1 MNLMRALKGVWMGC
15 ALVAAWLAA
24 PRLAWAQCADPC
36 IVPTL
41 TARTGGTSDQ
51 DARAPEFTPTGISYS
66 DCIADVELT
75 FSLQISNIPTGD
87 TLQVWA
93 GPYSGPSGSGSADGP
108 CVFASSRQTE
118 CWPVVNGPI
127 TPEQPTSVTVSAQ
140 EAVLYLNGSSS
151 PTYMRAT
158 SAACTQ
164 TSPGAIQIGIYF
176 MFLAP
181 DGSVDGTA
189 GVYQLPVDTLGPFA
203 PASVTL
209 TIGDGNGTLNWTPPD
224 DPTNSIVGYYV
235 YCQNDGDAGTGL
247 GSCSSTTIKNAFT
260 TTPPTTVID
269 AGTAPV
275 TSDASD
281 LEAGFVFD
289 AGAPVPVTPAGISE
303 IPASFLCSPLV
314 AGNAAN
320 SATLSA
326 LKNFDHY
333 VFAVAAVDQLGN
345 VGPVGNLVCG
355 TPAPVAGFW
364 NDYLDD
370 GGLAGGGDCA
380 LEGVGVPAGGA
391 CMAIGVGLGAI
402 GLSRRR
408 KPRARRP

>member
-1 MNLMRALKGVWMGC
+1 MRALKGVWTGC

-24 PRLAWAQCADPC
+24 PRLAWAQCADPGPC

-41 TARTGGTSDQ
+41 TGRTGGGTGDE
-51 DARAPEFTPTGISYS
+51 DARAAGFTPTGISYS
-66 DCIADVELT
+66 DCIANVELT
-75 FSLQISNIPTGD
+75 FSLEIANIPTGD

-93 GPYSGPSGSGSADGP
+93 GPYSGPSGTGSADGP
-108 CVFASSRQTE
+108 CVFDSSRQTE
-118 CWPVVNGPI
+118 CWPVINGPL
-127 TPEQPTSVTVSAQ
+127 TPEQPTSVTVGAQ
-140 EAVLYLNGSSS
+140 EAVLYLNGPSS

-158 SAACTQ
+158 SAACMQ

-176 MFLAP
+176 MFIAP

-209 TIGDGNGTLNWTPPD
+209 TIGDGNGTLSWTPPD

-260 TTPPTTVID
+260 TTPPVAVVD
-269 AGTAPV
+269 AGTAAIP
-275 TSDASD
+275 DASALD
-281 LEAGFVFD
+281 GEIPFD
-289 AGAPVPVTPAGISE
+289 AGAPAPVTPAGISE
-303 IPASFLCSPLV
+303 IPASFLCSPFL
-314 AGNAAN
+314 AGSMTN
-320 SATLSA
+320 SAPLTS

-333 VFAVAAVDQLGN
+333 VFGVAAVDQLGN

-355 TPAPVAGFW
+355 TPGPVADFW
-364 NDYLDD
+364 YDYVND
-370 GGLAGGGDCA
+370 GGLAGGGYCA
-380 LEGVGVPAGGA
+380 LEGVGMPAGGA
-391 CMAIGVGLGAI
+391 CTAIGVGLAAV
-402 GLSRRR
+402 GLGRRR

>member
-1 MNLMRALKGVWMGC
+1 MNLMRALKGVWTGC

-24 PRLAWAQCADPC
+24 PRVAWAQCANPGPC
-36 IVPTL
+36 IVPSL
-41 TARTGGTSDQ
+41 ASRTGGTSDA
-51 DARAPEFTPTGISYS
+51 DARAGFTPTGISYS
-66 DCIADVELT
+66 DCIANVELT
-75 FSLQISNIPTGD
+75 FSLEIANIPAGD

-108 CVFASSRQTE
+108 CVFDGSRQTE
-118 CWPVVNGPI
+118 CWPVINGPI

-140 EAVLYLNGSSS
+140 EAVLYLNGPSS

-189 GVYQLPVDTLGPFA
+189 GVYQIPVDTLGPFA

-209 TIGDGNGTLNWTPPD
+209 TIGDGNGTVSWTPPD
-224 DPTNSIVGYYV
+224 DPTGSIVGYYV
-235 YCQNDGDAGTGL
+235 YCQNDGDAGTGV
-247 GSCSSTTIKNAFT
+247 GACTSSVIKNAFT
-260 TTPPTTVID
+260 TTPPVAVVD
-269 AGTAPV
+269 AGTTAIADGSEP
-275 TSDASD
+275 DG
-281 LEAGFVFD
+281 EIPFD
-289 AGAPVPVTPAGISE
+289 AGATVPVTPAGISE
-303 IPASFLCSPLV
+303 IPASFLCSPFL
-314 AGNAAN
+314 AG
-320 SATLSA
+320 SATGMAPLTG

-333 VFAVAAVDQLGN
+333 VFGVAAVDQLGN

-355 TPAPVAGFW
+355 TPGPIADFW
-364 NDYLDD
+364 YDYVND
-370 GGLAGGGDCA
+370 GGLAGGGYCA
-380 LEGVGVPAGGA
+380 LEGVGMPAGGA

-402 GLSRRR
+402 GLRRRR
-408 KPRARRP
+408 KERARRP